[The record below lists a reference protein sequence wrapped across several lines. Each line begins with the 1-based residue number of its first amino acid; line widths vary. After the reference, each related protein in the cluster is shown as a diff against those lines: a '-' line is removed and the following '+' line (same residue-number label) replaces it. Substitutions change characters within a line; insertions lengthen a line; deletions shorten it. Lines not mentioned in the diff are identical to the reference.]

1 MTGNVSDRADKWWFR
16 SAAPRWRSNI
26 FPFRENIAPRAR
38 ARKREREKSALVT
51 LGSPGGSA
59 LFRSIPWTFIR
70 SLYSI
75 LLVRLSSS
83 LRGFLRLRVRAH
95 PHRDRTPRWRARSE
109 TRSRAR
115 QRSVCEQVQARCILC
130 IPAGS
135 RSHPASHVSPCSAS
149 VRACPSFF
157 LLFLFAA
164 RPRRARVPHDAVFR
178 SPSLSLSLFLCFQST
193 LQPGIFHEDLQF
205 PIERASGN
213 RSLWCC
219 GWSQA
224 ESNGCSKPRHMLGVD
239 DKARTR
245 ARL

>member
-1 MTGNVSDRADKWWFR
+1 MVSISCPAVTIKHFSLSREYRA
-16 SAAPRWRSNI
+16 A
-26 FPFRENIAPRAR
+26 RAR
-38 ARKREREKSALVT
+38 AREREREKSALVT

-95 PHRDRTPRWRARSE
+95 PHRDRAPRWRARSE

-164 RPRRARVPHDAVFR
+164 RPRHARVPHDAVFR
-178 SPSLSLSLFLCFQST
+178 SPSLSLSLSLLSEHVATGHFPRRPTISDRESIRQS
-193 LQPGIFHEDLQF
+193 LSLMLRMIASG
-205 PIERASGN
+205 IERLFEAT
-213 RSLWCC
+213 
-219 GWSQA
+219 A
-224 ESNGCSKPRHMLGVD
+224 Y
-239 DKARTR
+239 ARR
-245 ARL
+245 GR